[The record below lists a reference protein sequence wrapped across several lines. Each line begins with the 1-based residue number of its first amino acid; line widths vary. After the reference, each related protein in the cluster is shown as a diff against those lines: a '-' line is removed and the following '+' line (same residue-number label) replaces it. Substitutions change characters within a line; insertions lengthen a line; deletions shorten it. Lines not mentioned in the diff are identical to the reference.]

1 MKKDRPKLKIGNIL
15 FNILTIATVIVV
27 GFVIFNVANGATGY
41 AVTSDSMANTLK
53 RGDIVFVKPIDTK
66 KIEVGDVVTV
76 DLQETRVYFTH
87 RVVKINGEDKTITT
101 KGDNN
106 NENDP
111 MDTPID
117 RVVGKMWY
125 SVPLLGYFSIIFN
138 GANQTK
144 ILIIIAIVAISL
156 IAVNTVISALN
167 KKKKN
172 GGVGDE

>member
-1 MKKDRPKLKIGNIL
+1 MKKDKPKLKIGNIL
-15 FNILTIATVIVV
+15 FNILTIVTVIVV
-27 GFVIFNVANGATGY
+27 AFVTFNFANGATGY
-41 AVTSDSMANTLK
+41 AVTSESMANTLE
-53 RGDIVFVKPIDTK
+53 RGDIVFVKPIDAD

-76 DLQETRVYFTH
+76 RMANGQNYFTH
-87 RVVKINGEDKTITT
+87 RVVAVDSEKEVITT

-106 NENDP
+106 PENDP
-111 MDTPID
+111 MGTPTE

-138 GANQTK
+138 GASQTK
-144 ILIIIAIVAISL
+144 ILIIIAIVAILL
-156 IAVNTVISALN
+156 ITVNTVISALN